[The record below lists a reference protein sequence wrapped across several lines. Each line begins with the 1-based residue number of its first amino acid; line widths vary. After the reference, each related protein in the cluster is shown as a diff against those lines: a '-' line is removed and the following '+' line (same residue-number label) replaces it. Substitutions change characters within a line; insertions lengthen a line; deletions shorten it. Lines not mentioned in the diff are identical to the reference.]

1 MKLPRLTLRRYPHS
15 ATSKYV
21 VTWATGSKPTRIQ
34 RNAWKALHPR
44 ATAQEF
50 DQFAKGTWTRHR
62 RFFRTK
68 ADAAAFVDA
77 QEIKLGN
84 EGRRALGLP
93 DEVRVQAAAAYA
105 KLRPLGYTVEQAVN
119 FFLKH
124 LEATQRSITVTA
136 LIPEYKAA
144 KRRIGLS
151 EIYCKD
157 LDYRLG
163 SFERTFGPR
172 LVVEI
177 TSAMIEDW
185 LAALGLSAQS
195 VNNYRAVLRAFFQHA
210 VKRDYIA
217 QNPVAR
223 IEKVKVKDKPPEI
236 FTPKELAAV
245 LNAATED
252 TLPVIA
258 IGAFAGLRMAE
269 ILRLEWSEIDL
280 VRGYIEVKAAKAKT
294 ARRRLVTI
302 QPNLLAWLRPYA
314 ARTGYVWSPR
324 RGLKPGQEA
333 KPGGESSWRMCIA
346 PVIKAAGLSKWPQN
360 GLRHSYGSYHL
371 AKFQDAAKLA
381 LEMGHTTTKE
391 IFAHYREL
399 VRPEDAESY
408 WKLQPAHAAGLLPI
422 KQQAS

>member
-15 ATSKYV
+15 ATSNYV
-21 VTWATGSKPTRIQ
+21 VTWTTGSKPSRIQ
-34 RNAWKALHPR
+34 VNAWKALNPH
-44 ATAQEF
+44 ASDAEASEF
-50 DQFAKGTWTRHR
+50 ARGTWTRHR

-68 ADAAAFVDA
+68 EDAKAFLDA
-77 QEIKLGN
+77 QEIKLSN
-84 EGRRALGLP
+84 EGRRALALP
-93 DEVRVQAAAAYA
+93 DEVRVQAAKAHQR
-105 KLRPLGYTVEQAVN
+105 LQPMGYTLQQAVD

-124 LEATQRSITVTA
+124 LETTRRSVTVSA

-151 EIYCKD
+151 EIYFKD
-157 LDYRLG
+157 LDHRLG
-163 SFERTFGPR
+163 NFERTFGNQ
-172 LVVEI
+172 LVADI
-177 TSAMIEDW
+177 TTAMVEDW
-185 LAALGLSAQS
+185 LAALGLAAQS
-195 VNNYRAVLRAFFQHA
+195 INNYRAVLRAFFQYA
-210 VKRDYIA
+210 VKRDYLP

-236 FTPKELAAV
+236 FTPAELTAV

-302 QPNLLAWLRPYA
+302 LPNLSAWLRPYA
-314 ARTGYVWSPR
+314 GRSGFVWSPR
-324 RGLKPGQEA
+324 RALKPGKEA

-346 PVIKAAGLSKWPQN
+346 PVLKSAGLRQWPQN

-399 VRPEDAESY
+399 VRPEDAARY
-408 WKLQPAHAAGLLPI
+408 WAIAPAAEPGVVSLSAG
-422 KQQAS
+422 

>member
-1 MKLPRLTLRRYPHS
+1 MPRLTLRRYPHS

-21 VTWATGSKPTRIQ
+21 VTWATGAKPSRIQ
-34 RNAWKALHPR
+34 INAWNALHPHGN
-44 ATAQEF
+44 AQEF
-50 DQFAKGTWTRHR
+50 EQFAKGTWTRHR

-68 ADAAAFVDA
+68 EEAAAFVAA

-84 EGRRALGLP
+84 EGRRALALP
-93 DEVRVQAAAAYA
+93 DEVRVQAAAAHA
-105 KLRPLGYTVEQAVN
+105 KLKPLGHTIEQAVD
-119 FFLKH
+119 FFLNH
-124 LEATQRSITVTA
+124 LEATERSITVTA
-136 LIPEYKAA
+136 LIPEYAAA
-144 KRRIGLS
+144 KRRLGLS

-157 LDYRLG
+157 LGYRLG
-163 SFERTFGPR
+163 NFERTFGSR
-172 LVVEI
+172 LIVEI
-177 TSAMIEDW
+177 SSAMIEDW

-210 VKRDYIA
+210 VKRDYLT

-236 FTPKELAAV
+236 FTPKDLAAV

-252 TLPVIA
+252 TLPIIA

-269 ILRLEWSEIDL
+269 ILRLEWSEIDIA
-280 VRGYIEVKAAKAKT
+280 RGYIEVKAAKAKT

-302 QPNLLAWLRPYA
+302 QPNLSAWLRPYA
-314 ARTGYVWSPR
+314 ARTGFVWSPR
-324 RGLKPGQEA
+324 RGLKPGKEA

-399 VRPEDAESY
+399 VRPEDAASY
-408 WKLQPAHAAGLLPI
+408 WGIAPGPASTTAKG
-422 KQQAS
+422 